1 MCGHGFDVYC
11 TVPVRQCMACHA
23 CVLGTIRTV
32 LAQIAGQEK
41 KRKPAN
47 SCAEKPAWIVESC
60 LLKKEMVGTVD
71 GNRVPVKENTR
82 ARMPGRAKNLL
93 CR

>member
-1 MCGHGFDVYC
+1 MC
-11 TVPVRQCMACHA
+11 TVLYRLDSAWHVTHVSWVRYALSWHR
-23 CVLGTIRTV
+23 LRD
-32 LAQIAGQEK
+32 K
-41 KRKPAN
+41 KKERKPAN